1 LQINPHAEGPSSL
14 REDFAQPV
22 VDSRIR
28 QWQVAA
34 LAVTVRP
41 FDLFT
46 TEGRAPDKGAG
57 TTFHFT
63 TKYERACHKANGFIF
78 VL

>member
-1 LQINPHAEGPSSL
+1 LQIEGPSSS
-14 REDFAQPV
+14 REDFVQPV
-22 VDSRIR
+22 VDDRIR

-57 TTFHFT
+57 TTFRFT
-63 TKYERACHKANGFIF
+63 TKFERAGDKANSPLKKGKPG
-78 VL
+78 